1 MAPSSLSPS
10 EAPVVAPVDALLKMG
25 IGYMTS
31 SALHAVVELGIAD
44 RLTEGPRSADQ
55 LALEAGANADAL
67 YRVLRML
74 SAEGIFEEIAPR
86 YFALTPLSQPLRTGS
101 PARDLIHWIADPF
114 HFKVYSEAL
123 HAVRTGQPAVEYV
136 TGLPVFDHIGRT
148 PELSEVFNDAMT
160 AFSAVV
166 IPAVI
171 EAYDFSG
178 IDVLVDVAGG
188 HGRVLT
194 SVLKAY
200 PKMRGV
206 LFDLPYVVEGARPV
220 IAELGLGH
228 RCRAEAG
235 DMFTG
240 VPASGDGYIMKH
252 IIHDWDDA
260 RALAILRNIRQ
271 AMHGRRGKVILIE
284 SVIDDGNQADLGKF
298 IDYEM
303 LQLTGGLERT
313 EEQFRTLFAEAG
325 FNLTRIVRTKSP
337 LSVVEAEAV

>member
-25 IGYMTS
+25 LGYMTS

-44 RLTEGPRSADQ
+44 RLAEGPRSADQ

-74 SAEGIFEEIAPR
+74 SAEGIFDEIAPR
-86 YFALTPLSQPLRTGS
+86 YFAITPLSQPLRAGS

-136 TGLPVFDHIGRT
+136 TGLQVFDHIGRT
-148 PELSEVFNDAMT
+148 PELSEVFNNAMT

-194 SVLKAY
+194 SVLHAY
-200 PKMRGV
+200 PTMRGV

-220 IAELGLGH
+220 IAKLGLGH

-235 DMFTG
+235 DMFAA
-240 VPASGDGYIMKH
+240 VPASGDAYIMKH
-252 IIHDWDDA
+252 IIHDWDDT
-260 RALAILRNIRQ
+260 RALAILGNIRQ
-271 AMHGRRGKVILIE
+271 AMNGRSGKVILIE
-284 SVIDDGNQADLGKF
+284 SVIDDRNQRDPGKF

-303 LQLTGGLERT
+303 LQLTGGRERT
-313 EEQFRTLFAEAG
+313 EDQFRALFAEVG
-325 FNLTRIVRTKSP
+325 FHLTRIVPTKSP
-337 LSVVEAEAV
+337 LSVVEAEAI